1 MKIQMSFDEMLG
13 GVIKGA
19 LEVLGPYIPFFIGA
33 LVLIAILKI
42 LPIFLKARSKKKR
55 NNPAKRND
63 YSRHNDNPKRENYL
77 RNNDFNK
84 PNSQPMESSGFNSAA
99 PVCPLCG
106 GEMVVRTRKT
116 DGKRFYGCKA
126 FPKCRGV
133 VNIG

>member
-1 MKIQMSFDEMLG
+1 MKIQMSFDEMFG

-63 YSRHNDNPKRENYL
+63 YSRHNDYLTRESYS

-84 PNSQPMESSGFNSAA
+84 PNIQPTASSGLSSVA
-99 PVCPLCG
+99 PMCPVCG
-106 GEMVVRTRKT
+106 GEMVKRTRKT
-116 DGKRFYGCKA
+116 DGKRFYGCKS
-126 FPKCRGV
+126 FPECRGV
-133 VNIG
+133 VNIV